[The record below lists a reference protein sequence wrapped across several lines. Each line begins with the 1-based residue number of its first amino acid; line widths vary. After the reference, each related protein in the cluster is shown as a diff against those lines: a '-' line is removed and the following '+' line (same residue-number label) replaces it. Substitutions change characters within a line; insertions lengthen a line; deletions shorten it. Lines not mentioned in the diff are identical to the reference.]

1 MEKFG
6 IYVHIPFCKRK
17 CYYCDFISYDS
28 KIEEQERY
36 INSLLKEIEEKK
48 VDFNR
53 KVTSIYIGGGTPSF
67 IDSKWISQILNK
79 IREKFILDDN
89 IEITIEINPGT
100 INESK
105 LLEYKQSGINRIS
118 IGLQTTKN
126 YILKKIGRIHSY
138 EEFLEGY
145 ELVKKVG
152 FENTNIDLMLGLPE
166 QTQKDMVDSLIK
178 VINLNPKHISLYSLI
193 LEENTVLQKMVLE
206 NKVSLPDDDAER
218 KMYWKTKKILEKNG
232 YIQYEISNFAKKG
245 FESNH
250 NLDCWNQ
257 EEYVGYGLASHSY
270 IDKKRFSNTSC
281 LEEYIKNIEENNIN
295 KNITINEIQDKSA
308 QCKEYMMLGLRK
320 IDGVS
325 ISKFERKFKINPLF
339 YFRFELDK
347 LVNDGL
353 LEIDLDRIKA
363 TNKGLDFANIIFEE
377 FI

>member
-126 YILKKIGRIHSY
+126 DILKKIGRIHSY
-138 EEFLEGY
+138 EDFLEGY

-178 VINLNPKHISLYSLI
+178 VINLKPKHISLYSLI

-206 NKVSLPDDDAER
+206 NKVSLPDDDVER

-353 LEIDLDRIKA
+353 LKIDLDRIKA